1 MDDELQQLADRLRR
15 RREEMDLSISEHA
28 ASGTDDIV
36 KRLGELRERIESRL
50 SIKKDDE
57 GSAGG

>member
-15 RREEMDLSISEHA
+15 RREELEQSISEHVSA
-28 ASGTDDIV
+28 GTDDLV

-50 SIKKDDE
+50 SIRKDGGE
-57 GSAGG
+57 SAGG

>member
-15 RREEMDLSISEHA
+15 RREELEQSISEHVA
-28 ASGTDDIV
+28 GTDDLV

-50 SIKKDDE
+50 SIRKDGE
-57 GSAGG
+57 AG